1 MAPSSSEHPATPSLT
16 APAQERVRKT
26 IFDLNRE
33 FSEFLGITHDDL
45 RLLNVCHEALL
56 QGSERFGQL
65 FYDYLFNFS
74 ATAGVLT
81 EYQRS
86 GHAITSLVKKQ
97 QAHLVGLLSGD
108 ISESN
113 AQTLIA
119 IGKVHYRHG
128 IEPVWVMG
136 AYRLYLGHLRTLILD
151 SPLIDNAMCKQPL
164 MGVVSKLLF
173 RDMGMMLEG
182 YWDAAAEA
190 VMHERDKVRD
200 MQSHISSLLAN
211 IPQVLWSVDV
221 ISNQPTYISPHTQK
235 ICAMDI
241 EMPIPCL
248 NWTVPDDRQ
257 IVELAWQQALQGKQV
272 EVESRIR
279 APEGGERWFRRLFR
293 PFLDSAGRVVR
304 VDGLMED
311 VSDSKEAREHLRRLA
326 TTDVLT
332 GLPNRT
338 LWYDRVTQAIAAAR
352 REHGRHV
359 VLMLLDLNHFKVI
372 NDTLGHPTGDE
383 ILRLVAQRLKSVLR
397 ESDTLARLGGD
408 EFAILLPNAVH
419 GKADAER
426 VAEQVIR
433 CFAEPVHY
441 GDNEF
446 YLGAAIGVT
455 LFPDDGEDTD
465 TLVRRADVA
474 MYAAK
479 QSNTGFLFYDSQ
491 ADTNT
496 AQRLQMSS
504 DLRHALKR
512 EEFELYFQP
521 KVSLVSRRLVGVEAL
536 IRWHHPVQGLI
547 PPALFIPVA
556 EQTGLINAITD
567 WVFQSAVAHINYWK
581 LDGLEMPVA
590 VNVSAR
596 VFQSPKFIEQLRVI
610 LSSAA
615 VPGRLLEIEITE
627 NVLMTDFERGY
638 RLLCELHELGL
649 SIAIDDFGTGY
660 SSLAYLKR
668 LPIDTLKIDK
678 SFVLD
683 MATDENDAAIV
694 RSTIDLGHNLGFK
707 VVAEGIENGHAEDM
721 LTQLGCDFAQ
731 GYHISYPLPAPEL
744 ERWMKESP
752 WGLGKRTGAE
762 RSKEE

>member
-1 MAPSSSEHPATPSLT
+1 MHLSSDGHHEKPGLNT
-16 APAQERVRKT
+16 PAQEGKRKT
-26 IFDLNRE
+26 VFDLNRE
-33 FSEFLGITHDDL
+33 FSEFLGITHEDL
-45 RLLNVCHEALL
+45 RLLSTCHEALL

-86 GHAITSLVKKQ
+86 GHAVTGLIKKQ

-108 ISESN
+108 ISEGN
-113 AQTLIA
+113 GQTLIA
-119 IGKVHYRHG
+119 IGKVHYRYG
-128 IEPVWVMG
+128 IEPAWIMG
-136 AYRLYLGHLRTLILD
+136 AYRLYLHHLRTLILD
-151 SPLIDNAMCKQPL
+151 SLLVDDASRKPLLD
-164 MGVVSKLLF
+164 VVSKLLF
-173 RDMGMMLEG
+173 RDMGLMLEG
-182 YWDAAAEA
+182 YWDAAAELLL
-190 VMHERDKVRD
+190 HERNKVRE
-200 MQSHISSLLAN
+200 MQSRVSSLLAN

-221 ISNQPTYISPHTQK
+221 ATNQPLYISPHTQK
-235 ICAMDI
+235 VCAMDI

-257 IVELAWQQALQGKQV
+257 IVELAWQQALLGKQV

-304 VDGLMED
+304 IDGVMED

-338 LWYDRVTQAIAAAR
+338 LWYDRVSQAIAAAR
-352 REHGRHV
+352 REPGRHV
-359 VLMLLDLNHFKVI
+359 VLMILDLNHFKII
-372 NDTLGHPTGDE
+372 NDTLGHSTGDE
-383 ILRLVAQRLKSVLR
+383 ILHLVAQRLKAVLR

-419 GKADAER
+419 GRADAER
-426 VAEQVIR
+426 VAGQVIR

-446 YLGAAIGVT
+446 YLGAAIGIA

-479 QSNTGFLFYDSQ
+479 QSNTGFLFYDAK

-504 DLRHALKR
+504 DLRHALTR
-512 EEFELYFQP
+512 GEFELYFQP
-521 KVSLVSRRLVGVEAL
+521 KVDLVSRRIVGVEAL
-536 IRWHHPVQGLI
+536 IRWHHPEQGLV
-547 PPALFIPVA
+547 PPALFLPVA
-556 EQTGLINAITD
+556 EQTGLINAISD
-567 WVFQSAVAHINYWK
+567 WVILSAVAQIKHWQRSDRE
-581 LDGLEMPVA
+581 LPVA
-590 VNVSAR
+590 INLSTR
-596 VFQSPKFIEQLRVI
+596 TFQSPKLVERIAEI
-610 LSSAA
+610 LTAA
-615 VPGRLLEIEITE
+615 QVPGRLLEIEITE

-638 RLLCELHELGL
+638 RLVHELHELGL

-660 SSLAYLKR
+660 SSLAYLKK

-694 RSTIDLGHNLGFK
+694 RSTIELGHNLGFK
-707 VVAEGIENGHAEDM
+707 VVAEGIEHSHVLEM
-721 LTQLGCDFAQ
+721 LTRLGCDFAQ
-731 GYHISYPLPAPEL
+731 GYHISHPLPAPEL
-744 ERWMKESP
+744 ERWMQESP
-752 WGLGKRTGAE
+752 WGLRGT
-762 RSKEE
+762 

>member
-1 MAPSSSEHPATPSLT
+1 MAPSSSEHSGKPSLGT
-16 APAQERVRKT
+16 PAQAGVRRP
-26 IFDLNRE
+26 IFSLNRE
-33 FSEFLGITHDDL
+33 FNEFLSISYEDL
-45 RLLNVCHEALL
+45 GLLSACHEALL

-65 FYDYLFNFS
+65 FYDYLLNFP

-86 GHAITSLVKKQ
+86 GHAIASLVKKQ
-97 QAHLVGLLSGD
+97 QDHLVGLLSGN
-108 ISESN
+108 ISDDN
-113 AQTLIA
+113 AQALIT

-128 IEPVWVMG
+128 IEPVWIMG
-136 AYRLYLGHLRTLILD
+136 AYQLYLDHIQGLICS
-151 SPLIDNAMCKQPL
+151 SPLIDDVRRKPL
-164 MGVVSKLLF
+164 MEVLTKLLF

-182 YWDAAAEA
+182 YWDAATEA
-190 VMHERDKVRD
+190 LLHERDKVRE
-200 MQSHISSLLAN
+200 MQSHISSMLAN
-211 IPQVLWSVDV
+211 IPQILWSVDV
-221 ISNQPTYISPHTQK
+221 TSNQPTYISPHMQK

-257 IVELAWQQALQGKQV
+257 IVERAWQQVLQGEQV
-272 EVESRIR
+272 EVESRIHTPDGR
-279 APEGGERWFRRLFR
+279 ELWFRRLFR
-293 PFLDSAGRVVR
+293 PFLDGAGRVVR

-332 GLPNRT
+332 GLPNRA
-338 LWYDRVTQAIAAAR
+338 LWYDRVNQAIAAAR

-359 VLMLLDLNHFKVI
+359 VVMLLDLNHFKII
-372 NDTLGHPTGDE
+372 NDTLGHPTGDAV
-383 ILRLVAQRLKSVLR
+383 LHLVAQRLKAVLR

-408 EFAILLPNAVH
+408 EFAILLPNVVNGRA
-419 GKADAER
+419 AAEH
-426 VAEQVIR
+426 VAEQVMR
-433 CFAEPVHY
+433 CFTEPVHC

-455 LFPDDGEDTD
+455 LFPDDGKDTD

-504 DLRHALKR
+504 DLRRALER

-521 KVSLVSRRLVGVEAL
+521 KVCLTSRRLIGVEAL
-536 IRWHHPVQGLI
+536 IRWNHPEQGLI

-567 WVFQSAVAHINYWK
+567 WVFRSAAARINQWK

-596 VFQSPKFIEQLRVI
+596 VFQSPNFIGQLRAI

-683 MATDENDAAIV
+683 MATDENDATIV

-707 VVAEGIENGHAEDM
+707 VVAEGIENSHVEEM
-721 LTQLGCDFAQ
+721 LTLLGCDFAQ
-731 GYHISYPLPAPEL
+731 GYHISHPLPAPAL
-744 ERWMKESP
+744 ERWMKDSP
-752 WGLGKRTGAE
+752 WGLGKSTGA
-762 RSKEE
+762 